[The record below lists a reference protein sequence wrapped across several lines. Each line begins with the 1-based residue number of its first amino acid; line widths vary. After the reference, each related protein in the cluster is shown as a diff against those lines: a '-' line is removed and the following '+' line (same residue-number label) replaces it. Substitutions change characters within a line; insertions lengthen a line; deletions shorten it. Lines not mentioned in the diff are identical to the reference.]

1 MDEIKGYLAII
12 TMLLGFQ
19 TLNAVSDNT
28 SSLFTEVG
36 AGLAILVILLVPIY
50 LLGKAVYPKLR

>member
-1 MDEIKGYLAII
+1 MDEIKGYLSII
-12 TMLLGFQ
+12 TILLGIQ

-36 AGLAILVILLVPIY
+36 AALSILVILLVPIF
-50 LLGKAVYPKLR
+50 LLGKAVYSKLR

>member
-12 TMLLGFQ
+12 TMLLGVQ

-36 AGLAILVILLVPIY
+36 GALAILVILLVPIY

>member
-28 SSLFTEVG
+28 NSLFTEVG

>member
-28 SSLFTEVG
+28 SSLFSEVG

>member
-1 MDEIKGYLAII
+1 MDEIKGYLSII

-28 SSLFTEVG
+28 SSLFSEVG

>member
-1 MDEIKGYLAII
+1 MDEIKGYLSII
-12 TMLLGFQ
+12 TILLGIQ

-36 AGLAILVILLVPIY
+36 AALSILVILLVPIF
-50 LLGKAVYPKLR
+50 LLGKAVHSKLR